1 MRTKNDWSHDLV
13 ERLIKELNW
22 SKRPLGDKV
31 TVSVIDFKEVVI

>member
-22 SKRPLGDKV
+22 SKRPLGD
-31 TVSVIDFKEVVI
+31 SHRFCDIDFKEVVI